1 MEIDPVCKM
10 EVNETEAL
18 TARCNGAV
26 YYFCSHGCREKF
38 MKAHPEGRRLYDLII
53 IGGGPAALTAAVY
66 ASTMKIDAFVIARDL
81 GGQALDSSKI
91 ENYMGYDFITGPE
104 LIDKFKGQLLHSHYV
119 DHLMNMVV
127 SVGPSADGFTVTTA
141 DRRTYAATAV
151 LVATGMARRRLNVPG
166 EEEFQRRG
174 VLYGNIQDY
183 AFVQGED
190 VAVIGGGNS
199 ALQIVEN
206 LRAVAKQVH
215 LVSDEKLSADEGIVE
230 RVKKFENLRIY
241 ENATVMEFTGNES
254 LTGVTIRT
262 ERGESTHTLVKG
274 VFIAIGF
281 HPNSSILE
289 GIVELNDRREIEIAP
304 DCTTSYPGIFA
315 AGDVTNAFGKRI
327 IIASAEGAKAALA
340 ARRFIMNRNTEDPHE
355 RKEELRI
362 SHDG

>member
-1 MEIDPVCKM
+1 MKIDPVCKM
-10 EVNETEAL
+10 EVQEAEAF
-18 TARCNGAV
+18 TARCNGVV

-38 MKAHPEGRRLYDLII
+38 MQAHPGGRRLYDLII

-66 ASTMKIDAFVIARDL
+66 ASTMKLDVFVIARDL

-119 DHLMNMVV
+119 DHLMDTVMGVR
-127 SVGPSADGFTVTTA
+127 PADDGFTVTAA
-141 DRRTYAATAV
+141 DGRTYSAVTV
-151 LVATGMARRRLNVPG
+151 LVATGMARRRLNVAG

-174 VLYGNIQDY
+174 VFYGNIQDY

-199 ALQIVEN
+199 AIQIVEN
-206 LRAVAKQVH
+206 LYPIVRKIH
-215 LVSDEKLSADEGIVE
+215 LISDEKLSADPKLID
-230 RVKKFENLRIY
+230 RVRQFQNIHIY
-241 ENATVMEFTGNES
+241 ERAAVIKFTGSELLS
-254 LTGVTIRT
+254 GIAVRS
-262 ERGESTHTLVKG
+262 EQGEPLGIPVKG

-281 HPNSSILE
+281 HPNSSIVAHL
-289 GIVELNDRREIEIAP
+289 VKLNDRREIEIGP

-327 IIASAEGAKAALA
+327 VIASAEGAKAALA
-340 ARRFIMNRNTEDPHE
+340 ARRFIMDLKKEEQHE
-355 RKEELRI
+355 RKGKLRV
-362 SHDG
+362 

>member
-1 MEIDPVCKM
+1 MKIDPVCKM
-10 EVNETEAL
+10 EVQEAGAL
-18 TARCNGAV
+18 TATCNGEV

-53 IGGGPAALTAAVY
+53 VGGGPAALTAAVY
-66 ASTMKIDAFVIARDL
+66 ASTMKVNAFVIARDL

-91 ENYMGYDFITGPE
+91 ENYMGYDFVTGPE

-119 DHLMNMVV
+119 DRLMNTVV
-127 SVGPSADGFTVTTA
+127 SVEPTSDGFAVTTM
-141 DRRTYAATAV
+141 DRHTYFAV
-151 LVATGMARRRLNVPG
+151 AVVVATGMARRRLNVPG

-174 VLYGNIQDY
+174 VFYGNIQDY
-183 AFVQGED
+183 AFVQRED

-206 LRAVAKQVH
+206 LRDVARQIH
-215 LVSDEKLSADEGIVE
+215 LVSDENLSADRAIVD
-230 RVKKFENLRIY
+230 RVEQFENLHIY
-241 ENATVMEFTGNES
+241 EKAAVMKFNGHGLLS
-254 LTGVTIRT
+254 GIAVRT
-262 ERGESTHTLVKG
+262 ERGKTLNIPVKG

-281 HPNSSILE
+281 HPNSSIVAHL
-289 GIVELNDRREIEIAP
+289 VKLNDRREIAIGP

-327 IIASAEGAKAALA
+327 VIASAEGAKAALA
-340 ARRFIMNRNTEDPHE
+340 ARRFIMNRNREDPHE
-355 RKEELRI
+355 RKEKLRV